1 MTDDDGGGEAGRD
14 IDGLGDAPVG
24 TLARDRA
31 ALAPV
36 RDSLAAADFY
46 AYGHVDEQN
55 RWTVAADAEEGRVD
69 VRVGGDGFEV
79 VLWTS
84 SPGLYADEEDPFR
97 RRALE
102 RLARIQ
108 IPTIERGFL
117 EPHQRAHWDET
128 ELGVA
133 VTIRFELPFTRAA
146 DVGAFVRSRFDELDR
161 LLAFVEARVTA

>member
-1 MTDDDGGGEAGRD
+1 MDGDDENDDSLAG
-14 IDGLGDAPVG
+14 APTG
-24 TLARDRA
+24 SLARDRA

-36 RDSLAAADFY
+36 RDALAAVDFY

-69 VRVGGDGFEV
+69 VRVGADGFEV
-79 VLWTS
+79 VLWAS
-84 SPGLYADEEDPFR
+84 SPGLYADEEEPFR

-108 IPTIERGFL
+108 IPNITRGFL
-117 EPHQRAHWDET
+117 EPHQHAYWDET

-133 VTIRFELPFTRAA
+133 VTIRYELPFTRAA
-146 DVGAFVRSRFDELDR
+146 DVGHFVRGRFDELDR
-161 LLAFVEARVTA
+161 LLGFVEARVTA